1 MVTLTNLAASTPGV
15 LVSVLTFLLV
25 LSIVVF
31 VHEFGHFIVAR
42 WCGVAVKTFSIGF
55 GREIFGRTDA
65 KGTRWRVA
73 WIPLGGYVKFVDDE
87 NAASQPSPEA
97 LASMTPAERSGA
109 FQNKA
114 LWQRAAVVA
123 AGPMANFLLA
133 IAIYTAVNVTV
144 GVRTITPRV
153 GEVKADMPA
162 AAAGMQPGDVITS
175 VDGWNI
181 EGFEDVQRIVG
192 VNGGRTLHF
201 GIDRNGQKL
210 MLDVTPEVHEQKD
223 PFGGVFRRGLIG
235 ITPSRVADI
244 HEAKRVGPVEALRL
258 GVRETYTNITATLQG
273 IGDILT
279 RRQGADQM
287 GGPILMAEVTAKVAE
302 LGIEPM
308 LRWIAFVS
316 ANIGFLNLLPIP
328 VLDGG
333 HLVYYAIEGVLRRPL
348 SRRMQEIGFQVGIAL
363 VLMLMVYV
371 NLNDVLRVWRRLT
384 GVG

>member
-1 MVTLTNLAASTPGV
+1 MLLNLANSTSGV
-15 LVSVLTFLLV
+15 LTAVVAFLVV

-55 GREIFGRTDA
+55 GREIFGFTDR

-87 NAASQPSPEA
+87 NAASQPSQES
-97 LASMTPAERSGA
+97 LERMTPDERAGA
-109 FQNKA
+109 FQSKP
-114 LWQRAAVVA
+114 LWQRSAVVF
-123 AGPMANFLLA
+123 AGPAANFLLA
-133 IAIYTAVNVTV
+133 VAIYTAVNFTV
-144 GVRTITPRV
+144 GVRTIAPRI

-162 AAAGMQPGDVITS
+162 AAAGFKPGDVITS
-175 VDGWNI
+175 IDGSTI

-192 VNGGRTLHF
+192 VNGDRKLHF
-201 GIDRNGQKL
+201 GIDRDGQQL
-210 MLDVTPEVHEQKD
+210 VLEVTPKVLEQKD
-223 PFGGVFRRGLIG
+223 NFGGVYRRGLIG
-235 ITPSRVADI
+235 ITPSATLDTIEV
-244 HEAKRVGPVEALRL
+244 KKVGPLEATRL
-258 GVRETYTNITATLQG
+258 GVRETYMNIALTLQG
-273 IGDILT
+273 IGDMIT
-279 RRQGADQM
+279 GRQAADQM

-308 LRWIAFVS
+308 LRWIAFIS

-333 HLVYYAIEGVLRRPL
+333 HLLFYAIEAVRRRPL
-348 SRRMQEIGFQVGIAL
+348 SRRMQEIGFQIGIAL

-371 NLNDVLRVWRRLT
+371 NMNDVLRVWRRLT
-384 GVG
+384 GAG